1 MPSPGRAWDDQGSPP
16 GPAGHLLRCPV
27 WALSS
32 PEEEVAQK
40 GAVVAPHHT
49 AVGLLGPASEA
60 RTWQP
65 AWGLLG
71 PGGGGS

>member
-1 MPSPGRAWDDQGSPP
+1 MTRAAHQALLVIYSGAQC
-16 GPAGHLLRCPV
+16 GP
-27 WALSS
+27 SS
-32 PEEEVAQK
+32 PEEEVAQR